1 MSFDGLLMHQLINE
15 LETKLVGGRIDKI
28 HQPEKDEL
36 TIQVRN
42 QSTHYNLFVSV
53 DASIP
58 YFTLTSQKKENP
70 STPPMFCMLMRKHL
84 VGGKILSIKQHAF
97 ERVLIIEIESRNELG
112 DFEAK
117 KLYVEIMGK
126 HSNIILTK
134 ADDIIVESIKRIT
147 PDMSRVR
154 SVLPGLQYE
163 LIPTT
168 KKMPNEN
175 WMEQLREMKETTPLY
190 KAIYGTLQGFS
201 PLISNYLLRKI
212 GAPND
217 LTLENTDQDT
227 LIKLESAVDALYKL
241 VLASQSNGYVF
252 DDKDSHHR
260 YFYFLEDAYDEME
273 TTRYEFISEAIDA
286 FYAKSNK
293 SLKIHQR
300 TVNLKKNISQRI
312 ERSTTK
318 LGKLELE
325 LFNAENSEHYKI
337 CGEMILAN
345 IHNMAKGTN
354 SIEVMNYYLDPPEP
368 ITIDLDVRLDPSQNA
383 QKYFKKYSKAKI
395 ALHELKI
402 QIRETLNEIEYLE
415 NILTHLN
422 NSEDSK
428 TIEDIREELAD
439 QGIIKNRNIVKGKKN
454 SKKQDFN
461 HFKSTGG
468 FEILVGKSNTQNDQL
483 TTKVASNKDIW
494 LHTKTIPGS
503 HVIIRTEGQEVDDA
517 TLEEAALIAAYYSK
531 ARESSN
537 VPVDYTLIKH
547 VTKPSG
553 AKPGMVIYVQY
564 KTIFVTPDYEKVKA
578 LTRKE

>member
-15 LETKLVGGRIDKI
+15 LESKLVGGRIDKI

-36 TIQVRN
+36 TIQIRN
-42 QSTHYNLFVSV
+42 QSTHYNLFISV

-70 STPPMFCMLMRKHL
+70 GTPPMFCMLLRKHL
-84 VGGKILSIKQHAF
+84 VGGKILSISQHDF

-134 ADDIIVESIKRIT
+134 ADDAIVESIKRIT

-154 SVLPGLQYE
+154 SVLPGLRYE

-168 KKMPNEN
+168 KKMPDEN
-175 WMEQLREMKETTPLY
+175 WLGLLKDMKETTLLY
-190 KAIYGTLQGFS
+190 KAIYGSLQGFS

-212 GAPND
+212 GVPND
-217 LTLENTDQDT
+217 LTLEKTDPDT
-227 LIKLESAVDALYKL
+227 LIRLKNAVDALNVQ
-241 VLASQSNGYVF
+241 VLASQSKGYVF
-252 DDKDSHHR
+252 NDKDSNHR

-273 TTRYEFISEAIDA
+273 PTRYEFISEAIDA
-286 FYAKSNK
+286 FYAQSNK
-293 SLKIHQR
+293 NLKIHQR
-300 TVNLKKNISQRI
+300 TVDLKKNIAQRI
-312 ERSTTK
+312 ERSRTK

-325 LFNAENSEHYKI
+325 LYNAENSDHYKI
-337 CGEMILAN
+337 CGELILAN
-345 IHNMAKGTN
+345 IHNMVKGTN
-354 SIEVMNYYLDPPEP
+354 SIDAMNYYMDPPETV
-368 ITIDLDVRLDPSQNA
+368 TIDLDVRLDPSQNA
-383 QKYFKKYSKAKI
+383 QKYFKKYNKAKI
-395 ALHELKI
+395 ALRELKI
-402 QIRETLNEIEYLE
+402 QIHETLNEIEYLE

-428 TIEDIREELAD
+428 TIDEIREELAE
-439 QGIIKNRNIVKGKKN
+439 QGIIKNRNIVKSKKSN
-454 SKKQDFN
+454 KKQDFK
-461 HFKSTGG
+461 HFYSTGG

-483 TTKVASNKDIW
+483 TTKIASNKDVW

-503 HVIIRTEGQEVDDA
+503 HVIIRTEGQEVDA
-517 TLEEAALIAAYYSK
+517 TSLEEAALIAAYYSK

-537 VPVDYTLIKH
+537 VPVDYTMVKH
-547 VTKPSG
+547 VTKPNG

-564 KTIFVTPDYEKVKA
+564 KTIFVTPDYEKVKT
-578 LTRKE
+578 LSRKE